1 MTKRR
6 NNNESSN
13 IGSRFLIYTN
23 PSASVSASLIS
34 LLVLM
39 HLFGVTHGWNA
50 AAGGAVIPSSS
61 FNKSSFAALEW
72 QRLHLERNRNRYS
85 RIQSHS
91 SLNSLLNNHSNSNSR
106 FNRIDVIAMNNSQE
120 HAERQVQVSTKEQVF
135 FKKLLYTASETE
147 LRINSMTFSLA
158 LFISTAVAITPLTM
172 TMTMQPQSAWAQD
185 ITLLTPQNLS
195 PQTSISTGTGST
207 TTNGISTSINKSKY
221 YNIMQSGTD
230 AEVQYVNERLLDHAV
245 GTINTMFYDNTGGA
259 RFTTKDMYDRWKIMR
274 VYAKEGADGVNDL
287 TSSSSVAKVVNAN
300 ASLNGNANTDVNGN
314 GNGATRTT
322 NTNTNAE
329 QRKMERGDIF
339 IPQLFMV
346 EGEQIKLQKQ
356 HFSYQQD
363 SIPKLT
369 VPAHAFD
376 NRENAVA
383 SLKWLVSTLEDPYS
397 KYLTREELQ
406 QELKATNNGFLGLGA
421 IVELPSKQGRGTI
434 IGNQNHYHKGNSNG
448 YANANSQITTVP
460 NTSYLTVTRVAN
472 LPLITAIAPDS
483 PAERAGIVVG
493 DRIAA
498 VGSDKFI
505 GLGRDEVVTRLELYS
520 GADNYIGHPE
530 LTIAKPQLKSVVG
543 GGNGNSGGGR
553 INQVN
558 VGGSNGANEN
568 VVGYDD
574 DFSPGREE
582 LLGYKLSRLRLP
594 TANLE
599 PYKPYKRI
607 NDNVSN
613 MAVIATS
620 EKTSTSTTEQAN
632 VAFPSGLVPPASAAV
647 TTKPNIPISGG
658 DAIVHWELLRPNDS
672 IFGKYKN
679 GIDGGSGSDASSAI
693 DKIGYIRLTRFSRLS
708 TAGYSKAIEE
718 LEKAGAQSYIIDVR
732 NNYGGII
739 QESMLTAATL
749 LRDPHTVLCYTLNSR
764 GGFTPHDAEEY
775 IVDVRYPG
783 YFLSSEPKT
792 STFDQVKRDNPEFVA
807 SDGGWVPPSSY
818 ASIHE
823 QRTDRK
829 YKRPTGIAFLN
840 PFQNRQVSDNKSLE
854 EIKQLKAQKK
864 MVILMNEGTASA
876 AEVFVSSL
884 HDNGR
889 AVALVGTRTYGKGL
903 IQHTFPMPD
912 GGGLRLTVAEYLT
925 PALQHVTKVGGAQYE
940 NGQFVGGGIRPDI
953 YCPSSQGI
961 PSNIGADICVGLA
974 VDALDDANTAE
985 IQMVMN
991 TDVGGSGGNKGLAG
1005 RQGGIDGGSFRR
1017 RTLNA
1022 GIVRVS

>member
-1 MTKRR
+1 M
-6 NNNESSN
+6 E
-13 IGSRFLIYTN
+13 SRFLVKI
-23 PSASVSASLIS
+23 SVSVSVSASLIS
-34 LLVLM
+34 LVVLM
-39 HLFGVTHGWNA
+39 QLFGVTHGWNA
-50 AAGGAVIPSSS
+50 GGVVPSSWCS
-61 FNKSSFAALEW
+61 TNKSSSSWAALEW
-72 QRLHLERNRNRYS
+72 QHQRLRLERNTNRNT
-85 RIQSHS
+85 RIQGRS
-91 SLNSLLNNHSNSNSR
+91 SLNSFLNYHSSSSNSNSR
-106 FNRIDVIAMNNSQE
+106 FNQIDSIVMNNSQE
-120 HAERQVQVSTKEQVF
+120 RTQQQQQQQVSTKEQGLL
-135 FKKLLYTASETE
+135 KLIMGSETE
-147 LRINSMTFSLA
+147 MRIKPSLLAHYFKSMTTISLA
-158 LFISTAVAITPLTM
+158 LFISTAIAMTPLTL
-172 TMTMQPQSAWAQD
+172 QPQQAWAQD
-185 ITLLTPQNLS
+185 TDITLLPPQS
-195 PQTSISTGTGST
+195 PSPPT
-207 TTNGISTSINKSKY
+207 STSTNSLNKSKY
-221 YNIMQSGTD
+221 YDILQSGTT
-230 AEVQYVNERLLDHAV
+230 AEIQFVNERLLDHEV

-274 VYAKEGADGVNDL
+274 VYAKEGADGVNAL
-287 TSSSSVAKVVNAN
+287 TSSTVAKHVNAN
-300 ASLNGNANTDVNGN
+300 ANSNDIENE
-314 GNGATRTT
+314 NGATRTT
-322 NTNTNAE
+322 NTNKNAE

-346 EGEQIKLQKQ
+346 EGEQVKLQKQ
-356 HFSYQQD
+356 HYSYQQD
-363 SIPKLT
+363 AIPKLT

-397 KYLTREELQ
+397 KYLTREELEN
-406 QELKATNNGFLGLGA
+406 ELRSKNDGFLGLGA
-421 IVELPSKQGRGTI
+421 IVELPSKNGHGTI
-434 IGNQNHYHKGNSNG
+434 VGNGNANNGGNENNNGHGNG
-448 YANANSQITTVP
+448 YANSQIPMVP
-460 NTSYLTVTRVAN
+460 NASYLTVTRVAN
-472 LPLITAIAPDS
+472 LPMVTAIAPDS

-505 GLGRDEVVTRLELYS
+505 GLGRDEVLIRLGMYS

-530 LTIAKPQLKSVVG
+530 LTIAKPQLKYVVG
-543 GGNGNSGGGR
+543 GGSR
-553 INQVN
+553 FNQVN
-558 VGGSNGANEN
+558 VGGSNGVNEN
-568 VVGYDD
+568 VDLEVD

-599 PYKPYKRI
+599 KYKPYKRI

-620 EKTSTSTTEQAN
+620 ENGSTSTTEQTN
-632 VAFPSGLVPPASAAV
+632 VAFRPDLVPSASAAE
-647 TTKPNIPISGG
+647 TTKPNAVISGG
-658 DAIVHWELLRPNDS
+658 DAIVHWELLRPNES
-672 IFGKYKN
+672 IFGKYKT
-679 GIDGGSGSDASSAI
+679 GIDGGSGSESEASSAT

-708 TAGYSKAIEE
+708 TAGYSKAVEE

-807 SDGGWVPPSSY
+807 NDGGWVPPSSY

-823 QRTDRK
+823 QRMVRN
-829 YKRPTGIAFLN
+829 YKRPTGIAFIN
-840 PFQNRQVSDNKSLE
+840 PFQNRYIPDKTPLQEL
-854 EIKQLKAQKK
+854 KQLRAQKK
-864 MVILMNEGTASA
+864 VVILMNEGTASA

-889 AVALVGTRTYGKGL
+889 LVALVGKKTYGKGL

-985 IQMVMN
+985 IQMVMKS
-991 TDVGGSGGNKGLAG
+991 DGDGGKII

-1017 RTLNA
+1017 R
-1022 GIVRVS
+1022 I